1 MFIFRA
7 ERHPFG
13 GGHSRSRR
21 PLMPLAVRAQVF
33 RERVCYKR
41 FTSMLSRYAQWMYDW
56 ETRLTSVDNNRVVR
70 PLDWGLDWTRSWPGR
85 NGGPS
90 GQSSGPDSGQGSRD
104 LLEYFS
110 RFNDRIV
117 QASDDFYSYQKPSD
131 FRLERREA
139 QVFSTREVPDPRL
152 EEKVRGTHA
161 EFLRFTSP
169 VATPFPEN
177 NLVNARWFPA
187 RGRRAV
193 VLLPHW
199 NSDALSYNSLSRVLN
214 WMGIAVL
221 RLNMPYHD
229 IRRPPE
235 IDRADYAVSANI
247 GRTLDSVR
255 QGVTDVRCCLDWLEA
270 QGYNRL
276 GIVGTS
282 LGSCYA
288 FIATAHDPRIQVAAF
303 NHASTY
309 FADVVWHGQSTR
321 HIREG
326 LQPAIDLEDLRQ
338 VWSAVSPMV
347 YFNKFSRWPRRSLI
361 IYAKY
366 DMTFLPEFS
375 EQVVEQFEK
384 HKLDHKVVVLPC
396 GHYTM
401 GETPY
406 KYMDGWQLASFLRTV
421 FE

>member
-1 MFIFRA
+1 MLTAECRNPAIEPDRVANLYLLVVFLEDRCRRA
-7 ERHPFG
+7 TLNGCMTGKPSSLRWTITAWCVRWTGDWIGPTAG
-13 GGHSRSRR
+13 PGAT
-21 PLMPLAVRAQVF
+21 AVLGRKSGRA
-33 RERVCYKR
+33 
-41 FTSMLSRYAQWMYDW
+41 
-56 ETRLTSVDNNRVVR
+56 
-70 PLDWGLDWTRSWPGR
+70 
-85 NGGPS
+85 
-90 GQSSGPDSGQGSRD
+90 SRD

-110 RFNDRIV
+110 RFNDRIIRD
-117 QASDDFYSYQKPSD
+117 SDDFYSYQTPTD
-131 FRLERREA
+131 FRLERREV

-161 EFLRFTSP
+161 DFLRFTSP
-169 VATPFPEN
+169 VVTPYPEN
-177 NLVNARWFPA
+177 NLVNARWFPV

-199 NSDALSYNSLSRVLN
+199 NSDAISYTSLCRVLN

-221 RLNMPYHD
+221 RLSMPYHD
-229 IRRPPE
+229 IRRPAE

-255 QGVTDVRCCLDWLEA
+255 QGVIDVRCCLDWLEA

-326 LQPAIDLEDLRQ
+326 LETAIDLENLRQ
-338 VWSAVSPMV
+338 VWRAVSPMV
-347 YFNKFSRWPRRSLI
+347 YFDKFSRWPRRSLI

-375 EQVVEQFEK
+375 EQVVEEFEK

-406 KYMDGWQLASFLRTV
+406 KYMDGWQLVSFLRTA

>member
-1 MFIFRA
+1 
-7 ERHPFG
+7 
-13 GGHSRSRR
+13 
-21 PLMPLAVRAQVF
+21 MP
-33 RERVCYKR
+33 
-41 FTSMLSRYAQWMYDW
+41 SRYAQWMYDW
-56 ETRLTSVDNNRVVR
+56 EIRLTSVDNNRVVR
-70 PLDWGLDWTRSWPGR
+70 PLEWGLDWTQGWPGR
-85 NGGPS
+85 NGGLS
-90 GQSSGPDSGQGSRD
+90 GQNSGQGSRD
-104 LLEYFS
+104 LLEFFS

-117 QASDDFYSYQKPSD
+117 RASDDFYSYQKPAD
-131 FRLERREA
+131 FRLERREV
-139 QVFSTREVPDPRL
+139 QVFSTRELPDPRL

-169 VATPFPEN
+169 VVTPFPEN

-199 NSDALSYNSLSRVLN
+199 NSDALSYNSLCRVLN

-221 RLNMPYHD
+221 RLSMPYHD
-229 IRRPPE
+229 IRRPAE

-255 QGVTDVRCCLDWLEA
+255 QGVIDVRCCLDWLEA

-326 LQPAIDLEDLRQ
+326 LETAIDLENLRQ
-338 VWSAVSPMV
+338 VWRAVSPVV
-347 YFNKFSRWPRRSLI
+347 YFDKFARWPRRSLI

-375 EQVVEQFEK
+375 EQVVEEFEK
-384 HKLDHKVVVLPC
+384 HNLDHKVVVLPC

-406 KYMDGWQLASFLRTV
+406 KYMDGWQLASFLRTA

>member
-1 MFIFRA
+1 
-7 ERHPFG
+7 
-13 GGHSRSRR
+13 
-21 PLMPLAVRAQVF
+21 MP
-33 RERVCYKR
+33 
-41 FTSMLSRYAQWMYDW
+41 SRYAEWMYDW

-70 PLDWGLDWTRSWPGR
+70 PLDWGLDWTHSWPGR
-85 NGGPS
+85 NGNLHGEGS
-90 GQSSGPDSGQGSRD
+90 GQTSRD
-104 LLEYFS
+104 LLDYFS
-110 RFNDRIV
+110 RFNDRIIRE
-117 QASDDFYSYQKPSD
+117 SDEFYSHQRPTN
-131 FRLERREA
+131 FRLERREVK
-139 QVFSTREVPDPRL
+139 VFSTREVPDPRL

-161 EFLRFTSP
+161 DFLRFTSP
-169 VATPFPEN
+169 VVTPFPEN

-199 NSDALSYNSLSRVLN
+199 NSDAISYSSLCRVLN

-221 RLNMPYHD
+221 RLSMPYHD
-229 IRRPPE
+229 IRQPGE

-247 GRTLDSVR
+247 GRTLDAVR
-255 QGVTDVRCCLDWLEA
+255 QGVIDVRCCLDWLES

-326 LQPAIDLEDLRQ
+326 LETGIDLENLRQ
-338 VWSAVSPMV
+338 VWRAVSPMV
-347 YFNKFSRWPRRSLI
+347 YFDKFSRWPRRSLI

-375 EQVVEQFEK
+375 EQVVEEFEK
-384 HKLDHKVVVLPC
+384 HKLDHKVVALPC

-406 KYMDGWQLASFLRTV
+406 KYMDGWQLVSFLRTA
-421 FE
+421 FD

>member
-1 MFIFRA
+1 
-7 ERHPFG
+7 
-13 GGHSRSRR
+13 
-21 PLMPLAVRAQVF
+21 
-33 RERVCYKR
+33 
-41 FTSMLSRYAQWMYDW
+41 MYDW

-90 GQSSGPDSGQGSRD
+90 GQSSGQDSGQGSRD

-117 QASDDFYSYQKPSD
+117 QASDDFYSYQKPAD
-131 FRLERREA
+131 FRLEHREV
-139 QVFSTREVPDPRL
+139 QVFSTREAPDPRL

-169 VATPFPEN
+169 VITPFPEN

-187 RGRRAV
+187 RGRRAL

-199 NSDALSYNSLSRVLN
+199 NSDAISYNALCRVLN

-221 RLNMPYHD
+221 RLSMPYHD
-229 IRRPPE
+229 IRRPAE

-255 QGVTDVRCCLDWLEA
+255 QGVVDVRCCLDWLES

-326 LQPAIDLEDLRQ
+326 LETAIDLENLRQ
-338 VWSAVSPMV
+338 VWRAVSPMS
-347 YFNKFSRWPRRSLI
+347 YFDKFSRWPRRSLI

-406 KYMDGWQLASFLRTV
+406 KYMDGWQLASFLRTA

>member
-1 MFIFRA
+1 
-7 ERHPFG
+7 
-13 GGHSRSRR
+13 
-21 PLMPLAVRAQVF
+21 MP
-33 RERVCYKR
+33 
-41 FTSMLSRYAQWMYDW
+41 SRYAQWMYDW

-70 PLDWGLDWTRSWPGR
+70 PLDWGLDWTHSWPGR
-85 NGGPS
+85 NGGPA
-90 GQSSGPDSGQGSRD
+90 GQGPRE

-110 RFNDRIV
+110 RFNDHIIRD
-117 QASDDFYSYQKPSD
+117 SDKFYSYQKPTD
-131 FRLERREA
+131 FRLERREV

-152 EEKVRGTHA
+152 EEKVRGTDA

-169 VATPFPEN
+169 VVTPFPEN

-193 VLLPHW
+193 ILLPHW
-199 NSDALSYNSLSRVLN
+199 NADAIAYNSLCRTLN

-221 RLNMPYHD
+221 RLSMPYHD
-229 IRRPPE
+229 IRRPAE

-255 QGVTDVRCCLDWLEA
+255 QGVVDVRCCLDWLEA

-288 FIATAHDPRIQVAAF
+288 FIATAHDRRIQVAAF

-321 HIREG
+321 HIRQG
-326 LQPAIDLEDLRQ
+326 LETQIDLENLRQ
-338 VWSAVSPMV
+338 VWRAVSPMV
-347 YFNKFSRWPRRSLI
+347 YFDKFSRWPRRSLI

-375 EQVVEQFEK
+375 QQVVEEFEQ

-396 GHYTM
+396 GHYTL

-406 KYMDGWQLASFLRTV
+406 KYLDGWQLANFLRTA
-421 FE
+421 FD

>member
-1 MFIFRA
+1 M
-7 ERHPFG
+7 
-13 GGHSRSRR
+13 
-21 PLMPLAVRAQVF
+21 
-33 RERVCYKR
+33 
-41 FTSMLSRYAQWMYDW
+41 TSRYAQWMYDW
-56 ETRLTSVDNNRVVR
+56 ETQLTRVDNNRIVR
-70 PLDWGLDWTRSWPGR
+70 PLDWGLDWTHNWPGR
-85 NGGPS
+85 NGGPAGQTS
-90 GQSSGPDSGQGSRD
+90 GD
-104 LLEYFS
+104 LLKYFS
-110 RFNDRIV
+110 SFNDHII
-117 QASDDFYSYQKPSD
+117 QDSDNFYSYKKPTD
-131 FRLERREA
+131 FRLEHREV

-161 EFLRFTSP
+161 DFLRFTSP

-199 NSDALSYNSLSRVLN
+199 NADAISYNALCGALN

-221 RLNMPYHD
+221 RLSMPYHD
-229 IRRPPE
+229 IRRPAE

-255 QGVTDVRCCLDWLEA
+255 QGVIDVRCCLDWLES

-326 LQPAIDLEDLRQ
+326 LETAIDLENLRN
-338 VWSAVSPMV
+338 VWRAVSPMV
-347 YFNKFSRWPRRSLI
+347 YFDKFSRWPRRSLI

-366 DMTFLPEFS
+366 DMTFSARILRAGSRGIQKAQPGSQSRRAALRPLHPRRDSIQIHGWVAAGEFS
-375 EQVVEQFEK
+375 KDGVRVAGGGFVPPPPPPPPICAKIFKNK
-384 HKLDHKVVVLPC
+384 HL
-396 GHYTM
+396 TS
-401 GETPY
+401 
-406 KYMDGWQLASFLRTV
+406 KYSKIRT
-421 FE
+421 

>member
-1 MFIFRA
+1 
-7 ERHPFG
+7 
-13 GGHSRSRR
+13 
-21 PLMPLAVRAQVF
+21 
-33 RERVCYKR
+33 
-41 FTSMLSRYAQWMYDW
+41 MYDW

-70 PLDWGLDWTRSWPGR
+70 PLDWGLDWTHSWPDR
-85 NGGPS
+85 NGGRPS
-90 GQSSGPDSGQGSRD
+90 GEGSGQDSRE

-117 QASDDFYSYQKPSD
+117 NASDDFYSYQKPSD
-131 FRLERREA
+131 FRLERREV

-177 NLVNARWFPA
+177 NLANARWFPA

-199 NSDALSYNSLSRVLN
+199 NSDAISYSALCRVMN

-221 RLNMPYHD
+221 RLSMPYHD
-229 IRRPPE
+229 IRRPAE

-255 QGVTDVRCCLDWLEA
+255 QGVIDVRCCLDWLEA

-288 FIATAHDPRIQVAAF
+288 FIATAHDPRIQVAAC

-326 LQPAIDLEDLRQ
+326 LQPAIDLADLRQ
-338 VWSAVSPMV
+338 VWRAVSPMV
-347 YFNKFSRWPRRSLI
+347 YFDKFSRWPRRSLI

-375 EQVVEQFEK
+375 EQVVEEFEK
-384 HKLDHKVVVLPC
+384 HNLDHKVVVLPC

-406 KYMDGWQLASFLRTV
+406 KYMDGWQLASFLRTA